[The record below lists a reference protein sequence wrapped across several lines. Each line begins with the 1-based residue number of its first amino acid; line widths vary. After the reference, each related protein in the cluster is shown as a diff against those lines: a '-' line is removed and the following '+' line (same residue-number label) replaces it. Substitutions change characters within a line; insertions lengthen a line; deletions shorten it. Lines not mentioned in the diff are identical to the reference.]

1 MSNKEKEEKTNQQ
14 PASRLYMIY
23 FPTPHGRV
31 GASSKLMLAWG
42 YNDWAA
48 ETISRK
54 YNVKITKRTLTRH
67 GLPDMDSYT
76 LEMPEFYDGAAF
88 LTKLFK
94 LYRITAT
101 KC

>member
-1 MSNKEKEEKTNQQ
+1 
-14 PASRLYMIY
+14 
-23 FPTPHGRV
+23 
-31 GASSKLMLAWG
+31 MLAWG

-48 ETISRK
+48 ETVSRK
-54 YNVKITKRTLTRH
+54 YNVKITKRTVTCNAY
-67 GLPDMDSYT
+67 LPGVDSYT

-94 LYRITAT
+94 LYRITAI